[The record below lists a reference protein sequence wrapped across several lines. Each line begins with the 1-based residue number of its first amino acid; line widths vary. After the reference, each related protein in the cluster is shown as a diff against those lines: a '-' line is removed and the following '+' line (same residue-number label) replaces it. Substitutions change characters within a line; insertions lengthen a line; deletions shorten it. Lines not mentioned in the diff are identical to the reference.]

1 MSVVLKGNIQHG
13 IRYSFVKGYKADEY
27 GNVMFHKSA
36 LNFNLD
42 IAKAGKT
49 CIVEVEEIVP
59 VGSIDPHHIM
69 LPQIYVQRLIKGERY
84 EKPIEEYQTYFIQF
98 KFK

>member
-1 MSVVLKGNIQHG
+1 
-13 IRYSFVKGYKADEY
+13 
-27 GNVMFHKSA
+27 MFNKSS

-59 VGSIDPHHIM
+59 AGSIDPHHIM